1 MGWGKCQQ
9 MKREGNKHETKSV
22 CKSPKCSFRSQYSR
36 KNNNKTRETFLFVI
50 KHLLN
55 TEVEKMGGGNNRKTH
70 THCKNKR
77 RRQNIINKKM
87 TCSNIIR
94 K

>member
-55 TEVEKMGGGNNRKTH
+55 TEVEKMGGGIIEKH
-70 THCKNKR
+70 TRIAKIKEGDK
-77 RRQNIINKKM
+77 ILLIKK
-87 TCSNIIR
+87 
-94 K
+94 